1 MAETPRQ
8 FLDLE
13 GEIDEDPEFDNQT
26 PRSLASIFESEDDEV
41 LEIDAGL
48 QDETLLVWLEQWR
61 VQHGS

>member
-13 GEIDEDPEFDNQT
+13 GEIDEDLEFDNQT

-41 LEIDAGL
+41 LEVDAGL
-48 QDETLLVWLEQWR
+48 QDETLLVCLEQRR
-61 VQHGS
+61 VPHGS